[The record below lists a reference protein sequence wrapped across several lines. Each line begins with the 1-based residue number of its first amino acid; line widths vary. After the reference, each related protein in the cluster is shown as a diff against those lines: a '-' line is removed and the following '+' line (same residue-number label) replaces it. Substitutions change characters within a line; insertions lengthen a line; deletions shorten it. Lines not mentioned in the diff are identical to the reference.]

1 MNKVL
6 STLLLLIPSLIWG
19 SENLINIDEFRLMIE
34 SKYRDLGFYERDLI
48 EERNYQNDLEKIK
61 YNERAFPN
69 SPLHIEFKKSVERME
84 KSRIERITSSILEN
98 KYFEIKDKL
107 LTTSDLNE
115 INSLKEQM
123 KEAKRVFTLYTY
135 GAEYELADCWEER
148 NCYMGTF
155 SSPKSNDIKDTLSN
169 IIYVEPPKI
178 DIWIID

>member
-1 MNKVL
+1 MKIL
-6 STLLLLIPSLIWG
+6 LALLLLVPSLSWG
-19 SENLINIDEFRLMIE
+19 SENTVNLNEFRLMIE
-34 SKYRDLGFYERDLI
+34 SKYRDLGFYERDLT
-48 EERNYQNDLEKIK
+48 EEISYQNKLEKIK
-61 YNERAFPN
+61 YNERVFPN

-84 KSRIERITSSILEN
+84 KYRIERITSSILEN

-107 LTTSDLNE
+107 QTTSDLNE

-148 NCYMGTF
+148 NCHFGTF
-155 SSPKSNDIKDTLSN
+155 YSPKSNDVEDTLSN

-178 DIWIID
+178 DIWFID